1 MKRKIFA
8 LSYISIFSFLLSSC
22 DILSFWSDETDG
34 KTKLVFFGWGN
45 SAEVS
50 LTEEFVDE
58 FNTSQDEIYVEYTPI
73 ASDSYAT
80 KIRNALSR
88 SNVPDVIIAGDGEI
102 KPWIEMDGLCELDE
116 FIENSSVFDL
126 DDFWSEGQNRY
137 YYNKK
142 IRRNYSENIKEEFK
156 NDFHYYGIM
165 RDLSPSVLFYNV
177 QALEKVGINIISI
190 PENQIDEYNIKHG
203 TSYEKVGYK
212 EYENA
217 PDPSLNKTKNYD
229 NSKDVYRVFNNKIP
243 LTREWDDIL
252 EDMNGAG
259 GGKGELMDLAKILTK
274 TGSYTL
280 PSTRYGIFYNNWFS
294 LGWSVGAN
302 SLQFI
307 ENDNEYIGGRYEFSL
322 GDTNK
327 NYKVKEGNSLSLN
340 NYEYNEN
347 ELVRYQ
353 DLNLIANDESL
364 KEKCYELPSSLEATQ
379 FYVDLSSKWGYSP
392 KPDFTAST
400 SQYSLFSSGNSVAMT
415 LDTRYSVGIWR
426 KSIKK
431 NGQSGGFDW
440 DCAPAPIYKNG
451 IKSGHSGSLAYC
463 IPKKSKNK
471 EAAFKFIEYINGEEG
486 QRAFASEG
494 YTIPNTKTLSNS
506 DAFLVKG
513 AKPYNSEIFID
524 AASYQKVGDWGFLPD
539 KDWISIWATE
549 FNSKVLSG
557 STTLIESI
565 NRTKDKTQAKIDE
578 YYKDINK

>member
-1 MKRKIFA
+1 MKKKILT
-8 LSYISIFSFLLSSC
+8 LSNLFFLSISLSSC
-22 DILSFWSDETDG
+22 SILSFWDDSVDG

-58 FNTSQDEIYVEYTPI
+58 FNNSQDEIYVEYTPI

-102 KPWIEMDGLCELDE
+102 KPWIENDGLCELDE
-116 FIENSSVFDL
+116 FIENSKVFDL
-126 DDFWSEGQNRY
+126 DDFWLEGQNRY

-142 IRRNYSENIKEEFK
+142 IRMNYSDSIKDEFK
-156 NDFHYYGIM
+156 SDFHYYGIM

-190 PENQIDEYNIKHG
+190 PEDKIDEYNEKHN
-203 TSYEKVGYK
+203 TSYDKVGYK
-212 EYENA
+212 EYETCV
-217 PDPSLNKTKNYD
+217 DETLKKTKNYD
-229 NSKDVYRVFNNKIP
+229 NTKDVYRVFNNQIP
-243 LTREWDDIL
+243 LTWEWDDSL
-252 EDMNGAG
+252 EDMNGSK
-259 GGKGELMDLAKILTK
+259 GGKGELMELSKILTK
-274 TGSYTL
+274 TSSYTL

-302 SLQFI
+302 SLQWI
-307 ENDNEYIGGRYEFSL
+307 EDDSKYIGGRYEFSL
-322 GDTNK
+322 GDKNK
-327 NYKVKEGNSLSLN
+327 NYKVKEGEQVTINSHF
-340 NYEYNEN
+340 YNEN
-347 ELVRYQ
+347 ELIRYQ
-353 DLNLIANDESL
+353 DLPTINNDSTL

-400 SQYSLFSSGNSVAMT
+400 SQYALFSSGNSVAMT

-431 NGQSGGFDW
+431 SGQSGGFDR
-440 DCAPAPIYKNG
+440 DCAPCPVHING

-486 QRAFASEG
+486 QTAFAKEG

-506 DAFLVKG
+506 DSFLVKG

-539 KDWISIWATE
+539 KDWITIWATE

-557 STTLIESI
+557 STTLEESI
-565 NRTKDKTQAKIDE
+565 QRTKDRTQSKIDE

>member
-1 MKRKIFA
+1 M
-8 LSYISIFSFLLSSC
+8 
-22 DILSFWSDETDG
+22 SFWDDTTNG

-58 FNTSQDEIYVEYTPI
+58 FNESQDEIYVEYTPI

-116 FIENSSVFDL
+116 FIENSTVFDL
-126 DDFWSEGQNRY
+126 DDFWNEGQNRY
-137 YYNKK
+137 YYNKN
-142 IRRNYSENIKEEFK
+142 IRMNYSDSIKDEFK
-156 NDFHYYGIM
+156 DDFHYYGIM

-177 QALEKVGINIISI
+177 QALEKVGVNIISI
-190 PENQIDEYNIKHG
+190 PIDKIDEYNEKHN
-203 TSYEKVGYK
+203 THYEKVGYK
-212 EYENA
+212 EYETCI
-217 PDPSLNKTKNYD
+217 DESLKKTKNYD
-229 NSKDVYRVFNNKIP
+229 NTKDVYRVFNNQIP
-243 LTREWDDIL
+243 LTWEWDDSL
-252 EDMNGAG
+252 EEMDGSK
-259 GGKGELMDLAKILTK
+259 GGKGELMELAKILTK
-274 TGSYTL
+274 TSSYTL

-307 ENDNEYIGGRYEFSL
+307 EDESEYIGGHYEFSL

-327 NYKVKEGNSLSLN
+327 NYKVKEGESFTIN
-340 NYEYNEN
+340 NHTYNEN

-353 DLNLIANDESL
+353 DLKNVSESTDL

-400 SQYSLFSSGNSVAMT
+400 SQYALFSSGNSVAMT

-431 NGQSGGFDW
+431 SGQSGGFDW
-440 DCAPAPIYKNG
+440 DCAPAPVYKYG

-471 EAAFKFIEYINGEEG
+471 KAAFKFIEYINGEEG
-486 QRAFASEG
+486 QTAFAKEG

-524 AASYQKVGDWGFLPD
+524 AASYQRVGDWGFLPD
-539 KDWISIWATE
+539 KDWISIWAIE

-557 STTLIESI
+557 QTTLLESI
-565 NRTKDKTQAKIDE
+565 NRTKDRTQQKIDE
-578 YYKDINK
+578 YYKGINK